1 MPDIIPYPRPPAR
14 PSSRPTSPQP
24 SRKIIRSDWNWQYN
38 RSSTGA
44 AIWHN
49 ESGDL
54 REVIL
59 WRDGY
64 VEFDKFPPD
73 S

>member
-1 MPDIIPYPRPPAR
+1 MIGIGNTIAAAR
-14 PSSRPTSPQP
+14 A
-24 SRKIIRSDWNWQYN
+24 
-38 RSSTGA
+38 A